1 MRQAC
6 ALLDGV
12 EAGGEVKGTFYT
24 YPNHTRIYLIMD
36 IKQLT
41 HWPDEI
47 INAIASVEEANIYI
61 RAGLKAD
68 RVGNRWALVRMDI
81 DWVEHM
87 GDGNNT
93 ILHHAR
99 KESEINRQQ
108 FDHEKSEYWKNR
120 FKAFTNAELNAI
132 YR

>member
-1 MRQAC
+1 
-6 ALLDGV
+6 
-12 EAGGEVKGTFYT
+12 
-24 YPNHTRIYLIMD
+24 MD